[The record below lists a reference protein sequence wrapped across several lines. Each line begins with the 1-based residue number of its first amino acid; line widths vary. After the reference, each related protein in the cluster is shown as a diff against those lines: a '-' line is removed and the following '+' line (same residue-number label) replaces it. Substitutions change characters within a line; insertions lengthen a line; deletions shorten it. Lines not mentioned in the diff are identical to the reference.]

1 MQEEELPQQI
11 DNLLKWFDL
20 PCLDVLRFHIFA
32 LVEMDLSLENGSL
45 SLKVRTV
52 SHLAMA
58 KMDLAILKLNRR
70 GKALSTCKLA
80 LVKRNLTK
88 ARTLWWKTIKKI

>member
-1 MQEEELPQQI
+1 
-11 DNLLKWFDL
+11 
-20 PCLDVLRFHIFA
+20 
-32 LVEMDLSLENGSL
+32 MDLSLENGSL

-70 GKALSTCKLA
+70 GKALSTCVPELS
-80 LVKRNLTK
+80 LQ
-88 ARTLWWKTIKKI
+88 IDS